1 MHSLLLQITD
11 PFGTGKIVL
20 FQVHYDKE
28 YHLFELVPY
37 IITGAFAVSD
47 ASVSRHPRHGS
58 YSCMQGFFGAVA
70 TYFNIK
76 FQTFRKS
83 SALGKYPVIEVLGIM
98 LITALMNYWN
108 PFGRMGLNEFAA
120 NLFNECSEKD
130 DNGGLCA

>member
-1 MHSLLLQITD
+1 M
-11 PFGTGKIVL
+11 
-20 FQVHYDKE
+20 HYDKE

-37 IITGAFAVSD
+37 IICGAFAVSNAIHD
-47 ASVSRHPRHGS
+47 TCLFHIYPELF
-58 YSCMQGFFGAVA
+58 MQGFFGAVA

-83 SALGKYPVIEVLGIM
+83 TVLGKYPVAEVLGIM

-108 PFGRMGLNEFAA
+108 PFGRMSLNEFAA
-120 NLFNECSEKD
+120 NLFSECSETD